1 MRELKLSSQIS
12 VHGPLVKYNE
22 TIDSFCGS
30 IVVVESAEYFPSIYR
45 AIQNG
50 AIGICAES
58 GSLASHGAIAAKELG
73 IITVICHPTDRPEFG
88 KSVTLHRDG
97 YLSTDIGPETK
108 LCDLTFPSVD
118 TLISINLGFPQV
130 ILDSPEIVN
139 FIDLI
144 GFVRLEFMLSDL
156 LKNRH
161 PLSLTKAEL
170 LEVTFKLTE
179 NLRILAQTNKPVWIR
194 TDDFSPNQLLKY
206 SGYPSQEIWEENP
219 MLGFRGI
226 SRSISETGM
235 IEYQFIA
242 IANLISEGYS
252 NVGIFPPMTRTINE
266 YMEWRRIANKCGV
279 SSDIIKFGLMVE
291 TPSVA
296 YELTRF
302 CPLIDFVVVGTND
315 LTQFIM
321 AADRSNPNLHHL
333 FDINQN
339 SVFGVIKNIVE
350 TCSDFNLPCVIGGV
364 EGSNASVISQLMEY
378 GPIIP
383 SVNPSLVHIS
393 RMRNSLGT
401 P

>member
-1 MRELKLSSQIS
+1 
-12 VHGPLVKYNE
+12 
-22 TIDSFCGS
+22 
-30 IVVVESAEYFPSIYR
+30 
-45 AIQNG
+45 
-50 AIGICAES
+50 
-58 GSLASHGAIAAKELG
+58 
-73 IITVICHPTDRPEFG
+73 
-88 KSVTLHRDG
+88 
-97 YLSTDIGPETK
+97 
-108 LCDLTFPSVD
+108 
-118 TLISINLGFPQV
+118 
-130 ILDSPEIVN
+130 
-139 FIDLI
+139 
-144 GFVRLEFMLSDL
+144 
-156 LKNRH
+156 
-161 PLSLTKAEL
+161 
-170 LEVTFKLTE
+170 
-179 NLRILAQTNKPVWIR
+179 
-194 TDDFSPNQLLKY
+194 
-206 SGYPSQEIWEENP
+206 
-219 MLGFRGI
+219 
-226 SRSISETGM
+226 
-235 IEYQFIA
+235 
-242 IANLISEGYS
+242 
-252 NVGIFPPMTRTINE
+252 
-266 YMEWRRIANKCGV
+266 MEWRRIANKCGV